1 MKQNKSQSD
10 MKQYINAM
18 RIFAALAIPGKA
30 ISTCIQISTDGG
42 DALSVI
48 LSGIYM
54 LILLTIG
61 YFSLEYGIRLFIYP
75 NILQLVNTFSKQNN
89 PQNITNEATP
99 AIPLIDPVTIENV
112 VEYAL
117 GTFDKVFTPGEL
129 KNLEACIRDFANGKT
144 GMNPSIER
152 RISNFRTLD
161 VFHFGWN
168 IGKRLRKSNI
178 ETASFLKSQFPIQ
191 LIESSEETVS
201 KKLSSDDGSFLIPK
215 IPIHLPLKPF
225 PLAAKLGLC

>member
-1 MKQNKSQSD
+1 
-10 MKQYINAM
+10 MKQYITAM

-48 LSGIYM
+48 LYGIYM

-75 NILQLVNTFSKQNN
+75 NILQLVNTFSRRNNRQNTTTESASA
-89 PQNITNEATP
+89 IT
-99 AIPLIDPVTIENV
+99 LIDPVTIENV

-117 GTFDKVFTPGEL
+117 GTFNKIFTPDEL
-129 KNLEACIRDFANGKT
+129 KTLEDNIRDFANGKT

-168 IGKRLRKSNI
+168 IGKRLKKSNI
-178 ETASFLKSQFPIQ
+178 ETAVFLKSQFPIQ
-191 LIESSEETVS
+191 LIESSEDTVS
-201 KKLSSDDGSFLIPK
+201 KKLSSDNGSFLIPK
-215 IPIHLPLKPF
+215 IPVHLPLKPF

>member
-1 MKQNKSQSD
+1 
-10 MKQYINAM
+10 MKQYITAL

-30 ISTCIQISTDGG
+30 ISTCMQISTDGG

-75 NILQLVNTFSKQNN
+75 NILQLVNTFSRRNKRQN
-89 PQNITNEATP
+89 TTTESAP
-99 AIPLIDPVTIENV
+99 AITLIDPGTIENV

-117 GTFDKVFTPGEL
+117 GTFDKIFTPDEL
-129 KNLEACIRDFANGKT
+129 KDLETNLRDFANGKNC
-144 GMNPSIER
+144 MNPGIER

-168 IGKRLRKSNI
+168 IGKRLKKSNI
-178 ETASFLKSQFPIQ
+178 ETAAFLKAQFPIQ
-191 LIESSEETVS
+191 LIESSEDTVS
-201 KKLSSDDGSFLIPK
+201 KKLSSDDGSFIIPK
-215 IPIHLPLKPF
+215 IPVHLPLKPF
-225 PLAAKLGLC
+225 PLAAKLRLC

>member
-1 MKQNKSQSD
+1 
-10 MKQYINAM
+10 MKQYITAL

-30 ISTCIQISTDGG
+30 ISTCMQIATDGG

-75 NILQLVNTFSKQNN
+75 NIHQLISSFSRQSERQNSINESVIANPLVNRG
-89 PQNITNEATP
+89 NIEE
-99 AIPLIDPVTIENV
+99 VIE
-112 VEYAL
+112 YTL
-117 GTFDKVFTPGEL
+117 GTFDKVFTPDEL
-129 KNLEACIRDFANGKT
+129 KNLEANLRDFASGKT
-144 GMNPSIER
+144 GMNPTIER
-152 RISNFRTLD
+152 RIPNFRTLD

-168 IGKRLRKSNI
+168 IGKRLKKSNI
-178 ETASFLKSQFPIQ
+178 ETAAFLKSQFPIQ
-191 LIESSEETVS
+191 LIESSEDTVS

-215 IPIHLPLKPF
+215 VPVHLPLKPF

>member
-1 MKQNKSQSD
+1 

-129 KNLEACIRDFANGKT
+129 KNLEACIRDFANGKDRYE
-144 GMNPSIER
+144 SEY
-152 RISNFRTLD
+152 RTKNLQFQD
-161 VFHFGWN
+161 SRCVP
-168 IGKRLRKSNI
+168 LRMEYRQAVEK
-178 ETASFLKSQFPIQ
+178 IQ
-191 LIESSEETVS
+191 YRNC
-201 KKLSSDDGSFLIPK
+201 LIP
-215 IPIHLPLKPF
+215 
-225 PLAAKLGLC
+225 

>member
-1 MKQNKSQSD
+1 
-10 MKQYINAM
+10 MKQYITAL
-18 RIFAALAIPGKA
+18 RIFAALAISGKA
-30 ISTCIQISTDGG
+30 ISVCMQISTADG
-42 DALSVI
+42 DAHTVI

-61 YFSLEYGIRLFIYP
+61 YFSLEYGIKLFIYP
-75 NILQLVNTFSKQNN
+75 NIIQLVNTCPKRNN
-89 PQNITNEATP
+89 RQNITNESTP
-99 AIPLIDPVTIENV
+99 AIPFIDPMTIENV
-112 VEYAL
+112 IAYSM
-117 GTFDKVFTPGEL
+117 GTFDKIFTPDEL
-129 KNLEACIRDFANGKT
+129 KMLEGNIRNFANGKN
-144 GMNPSIER
+144 GMNPCIER

-168 IGKRLRKSNI
+168 IGKRLKKSNI

-201 KKLSSDDGSFLIPK
+201 KKLSSDDGSFLIPR
-215 IPIHLPLKPF
+215 IPVHLPLKPF

>member
-1 MKQNKSQSD
+1 
-10 MKQYINAM
+10 MKQYITAL
-18 RIFAALAIPGKA
+18 RIFATLAIPGKA

-75 NILQLVNTFSKQNN
+75 NILQLVNTFSRRNNRQN
-89 PQNITNEATP
+89 TTTESAP
-99 AIPLIDPVTIENV
+99 AIPLIGPVTIENV

-117 GTFDKVFTPGEL
+117 GTFDNVFTPDEL
-129 KNLEACIRDFANGKT
+129 KDLETNLRDFANGKT
-144 GMNPSIER
+144 SINPTIER

-168 IGKRLRKSNI
+168 IGKRLKKSNI

-201 KKLSSDDGSFLIPK
+201 KKLSSDDGSFLIPR
-215 IPIHLPLKPF
+215 IPVHLPLKPF